1 MVRVTTEFEG
11 ETSDKQHQA
20 VIVLGLG
27 EDGIGFH
34 LVGESSG
41 MDLLIMVCAA
51 ATGVLERLKTRA
63 PGRVFEISKQ
73 FLKER
78 LNALLDGEEQL
89 EIKEEASEDSN

>member
-11 ETSDKQHQA
+11 EASDKQHRA
-20 VIVLGLG
+20 VIVLGLE

-34 LVGESSG
+34 LVGESSS
-41 MDLLIMVCAA
+41 MDLLTMVCAA
-51 ATGVLERLKTRA
+51 AAGVLERLEARA

-73 FLKER
+73 FLKGR